1 MDNQRS
7 PRTIPGR
14 RCAVCFTS
22 SRIQSLTALKRK
34 DVSRAMR
41 KVANWQ
47 LARASDGFNRDWTF
61 AALYAGFMA
70 VPEAANGKKYQDALL
85 LVGKKLTGSPARVS
99 HMRTIWQSAK
109 PIWTCIP
116 ATAIPP

>member
-1 MDNQRS
+1 LDICR
-7 PRTIPGR
+7 
-14 RCAVCFTS
+14 
-22 SRIQSLTALKRK
+22 ALCR
-34 DVSRAMR
+34 
-41 KVANWQ
+41 
-47 LARASDGFNRDWTF
+47 FH
-61 AALYAGFMA
+61 A

-85 LVGKKLTGSPARVS
+85 LVGKKFDWQPGRVS